1 MSWLLI
7 VLLHIAIT
15 IIKAA
20 PSPAAG
26 APRTLPSCFPTR
38 PHCIR
43 PRVDEC
49 RDAISLMGN
58 IDPGYPV
65 ILSRPE
71 CSEGTSRSYSV
82 PHAWASVP
90 KNCVVKLDVTD
101 PKASDELFI
110 KSLTIPAELVIRKC
124 IIGGTGCGGSI
135 LVGKAKVLELTLAY
149 YTAVE
154 VGSSGY
160 GVLTLD
166 SNEKYTK
173 LLDWY
178 GKLSTRRVD
187 LVGDYAGQELFIV
200 EGDGLLLRC
209 FDDLDLDFSGMFCL
223 CVYIELQDLQSFDR
237 SRHALLRA
245 LLTAHRL
252 TDGFQ
257 LLHAVYAVEHF
268 LQGLLQRKCVFHIVF
283 FDVHQHL
290 CIPRATP
297 SAFHEKYLL
306 ARAVIMRHL
315 TLNLPNSH
323 PAIEVFKFES
333 ALDHEFQEYLAASG
347 AYFIM
352 THDGANPV
360 PLEKDPR
367 LLKNDGLDLEI
378 LEHEDLQRRAA
389 LRTTIFYFI
398 NHGYNVALID
408 GLEWMDT
415 KIMTMVVEGTR
426 GSNTAP
432 KVDKTVFEHQ
442 PEQAMHESSRP
453 EDDLSASDLDLL
465 LKEMAKEGV
474 VTERVL
480 LTVTT
485 LHIILKRK
493 LGDTRFAMAMLI
505 HMLLITKT
513 DLSSR
518 YLQRSS
524 FKPKEQ
530 SILDDFLVNFARISR
545 RILEGEL
552 WKDRCAGE
560 SLSCDISD
568 LVDGR
573 LFANVSLEQASRPI
587 HQIIS
592 QRLLQQFQRFVKILS
607 TTTGISEPFP
617 GRTSSELLK
626 SPVKKH
632 ISDSTASVTIL
643 PFSNAI
649 FDKHLKS
656 ISLSAKPPRD
666 PSGKSVRVFR
676 ELSHWHNAKRRLD
689 PKASHALSDREK
701 GRALRR
707 NQFFMAEMAGYAASL
722 TGVTGKILEPELIT
736 TSESGKATDTVEQ
749 AKENTNVTKQR
760 KGPTGKGTSSAKAIV
775 AANIAAKG
783 GGIADKAMA
792 AWKVVRTNLDAERQL
807 QSRYRKTR
815 AYLRDLTDEKR
826 TILEAEV
833 QYYILVT
840 LLKMYRILCKQN
852 EINTPHQ
859 IDGVAALLF
868 STIRELTVAKGLT
881 KTITSQ
887 VKSVIAALKL
897 PDVDFPP
904 TEADRKLSF
913 ESDLR
918 LNEVKPT
925 ASSIA
930 NFQLQHCGPYMDR
943 NLDSAPDPR
952 VKGFHPD
959 GWQRKVLDELDAD
972 RSIFVVAPTSA
983 GKTFISFYAM
993 EKVLRRNDDSVL
1005 VYVAPTKALVNQI
1018 GAEIQARFKKGYK
1031 HAGRSVWAIHTRDY
1045 RINNPSGCQIL
1056 VTVPHILQ
1064 IMLLSPSNAK
1074 SWCRKVKC
1082 IIFDEIH
1089 CIGQAE
1095 DGVVWEQLLLLAPC
1109 PIIALSATVG
1119 NPDQFNSWLESTQQS
1134 SGFDL
1139 TMITHQHRFSDLRK
1153 FVYQPP
1159 KRFAFNGLPEP
1170 AFATLGLDGVD
1181 GLTFLHPVA
1190 SLVNKSRGMP
1200 QDLSLEARD
1209 CLLLW
1214 QAMTRYQTKA
1224 FPVDEKLNPNH
1235 LPQVIRKAHIIEWE
1249 KQLKALLGSWMS
1261 QEQSPFDKVVEELG
1275 KPVQDS
1281 SRAHSYKSRL
1291 DEASMTTEDAP
1302 LDLDDLTQ
1310 TTLPLLCKLQ
1320 ERDALPAILFN
1331 YDRGKCENI
1340 CKAVMK
1346 QLVDAEAAMKE
1357 SSPAWKSKMKGYEQY
1372 LKNKSKQTK
1381 KVVEPKKKGK
1391 ANDDEGMSKA
1401 DKMQDAASEEVN
1413 PYANFNPDA
1422 PVEGFHFANI
1432 AKAEAAELAAIHR
1445 ELNRR
1450 GLQPW
1455 LMDSL
1460 TRGIGVHHAGMNRK
1474 YRQAVEML
1482 FRKGFLRVVIATGTL
1497 ALGINMPCATVV
1509 FSGDS
1514 VFLTALNYRQAAGRA
1529 GRRGFDLLGNVVFQ
1543 NIATAKVCRLL
1554 SSRLP
1559 DLTGHF
1565 PVTTTLI
1572 LRLFTLLHESG
1583 HSKYAVDAVNS
1594 LLSQPRLYLDG
1605 PSFKDQVLHHL
1616 RFSIEYLRRHDLLSA
1631 EGVPLNFAGLTSHLY
1646 YTENSSFT
1654 LNALIKEGYFH
1665 DLCSEIDTAESR
1677 VLRTLMIVLAHLF
1690 GRRPCKHSDQEY
1702 IEEIVKRSPSVV
1714 FLPPL
1719 PASASRIL
1727 QRHNRQTL
1735 DIFTTYVR
1743 TFVDQH
1749 IHTPDHTLPLTGLSV
1764 GAPSDNNEEDTT
1776 PPASF
1781 LPPPSSA
1788 PKIRSPFVALS
1799 GHNDT
1804 FPSIPSLCR
1813 TVRSGV
1819 FLEESVIPHLDVYPD
1834 ESDTPLNAYLYDF
1847 YMHGDIDALERANGV
1862 RKSDVWFLLN
1872 DFSLVLATIMTSL
1885 AGYMKIPD
1893 VDAAGNMEDLV
1904 GGGDEGVN
1912 KEEEA
1917 LETAAA
1923 DSGYGSA
1930 GESVSDLISSV
1941 SEIGLGGKGKDKGKK
1956 KVVEE
1961 DWEMEADKQQEEE
1974 EEEKA
1979 WDDDDDDDDSEEEEE
1994 QEQPKTVKEMEKGF
2008 LDIYKAFSKLK
2019 KEFDEK
2025 FRAMF
2030 A

>member
-7 VLLHIAIT
+7 LLFHIATTLIN
-15 IIKAA
+15 AA
-20 PSPAAG
+20 PSPIALAAK
-26 APRTLPSCFPTR
+26 PLPSCFPSR
-38 PHCIR
+38 PYCIR
-43 PRVDEC
+43 PRIDEC
-49 RDAISLMGN
+49 RDAISLMSSV
-58 IDPGYPV
+58 DPGYPV
-65 ILSRPE
+65 ILSRPDVGE
-71 CSEGTSRSYSV
+71 ASSRSYDV
-82 PHAWASVP
+82 PRSWASVP
-90 KNCVVKLDVTD
+90 QNCVVKIDVTD
-101 PKASDELFI
+101 PKASEELFI
-110 KSLTIPAELVIRKC
+110 RSLAISAEVIILKC
-124 IIGGTGCGGSI
+124 IKGGIGCGGSI
-135 LVGKAKVLELTLAY
+135 LVGKEKNLELTLAY
-149 YTAVE
+149 YTAVRPE
-154 VGSSGY
+154 DGFLMVASNGILFIPSANMVDRVGS
-160 GVLTLD
+160 
-166 SNEKYTK
+166 YTE

-200 EGDGLLLRC
+200 DGDGLLLRC
-209 FDDLDLDFSGMFCL
+209 FDDPDLDFDGMICL
-223 CVYIELQDLQSFDR
+223 RVYVELQDLQSFSR
-237 SRHALLRA
+237 SHLVLRHALLTTYWR
-245 LLTAHRL
+245 TV
-252 TDGFQ
+252 GFQ

-283 FDVHQHL
+283 FDVHEHL
-290 CIPRATP
+290 CIPRATH
-297 SAFHEKYLL
+297 STLHEKYLL

-323 PAIEVFKFES
+323 PVIKVLNFES
-333 ALDHEFQEYLAASG
+333 ALDHAFQKYLTASG

-360 PLEKDPR
+360 PLERDPR
-367 LLKNDGLDLEI
+367 LLKNDGLNLGLI
-378 LEHEDLQRRAA
+378 EHEDLQRRAA

-415 KIMTMVVEGTR
+415 KLKGKQIMTMVVEGTR
-426 GSNTAP
+426 RSRTAP
-432 KVDKTVFEHQ
+432 KIDDTVFKTQ
-442 PEQAMHESSRP
+442 PDYQTIHGSRRP
-453 EDDLSASDLDLL
+453 EYHVSASDLDLL
-465 LKEMAKEGV
+465 LRETAKEGV

-480 LTVTT
+480 LTITT
-485 LHIILKRK
+485 LHIILEQK
-493 LGDTRFAMAMLI
+493 LGDTQSAMAMLI
-505 HMLLITKT
+505 HMLLITET

-518 YLQRSS
+518 YLRRPT
-524 FKPKEQ
+524 FEPREQ
-530 SILDDFLVNFARISR
+530 SVLDTFLVTFARTSR
-545 RILEGEL
+545 RILQGAL
-552 WKDRCAGE
+552 WKDRCTE
-560 SLSCDISD
+560 DSLLCDVSD

-573 LFANVSLEQASRPI
+573 LFANVYLEQASRPI
-587 HQIIS
+587 QQILS
-592 QRLLQQFQRFVKILS
+592 QRLLRQFQRFVKILS
-607 TTTGISEPFP
+607 TSTGIAEPFS
-617 GRTSSELLK
+617 GRTSWKLSK
-626 SPVKKH
+626 SPVEKRT
-632 ISDSTASVTIL
+632 SASTASVTIL
-643 PFSNAI
+643 PFSNDI

-656 ISLSAKPPRD
+656 ISISVKPARD

-689 PKASHALSDREK
+689 PKASHALSDWEK

-722 TGVTGKILEPELIT
+722 TGVTGKLLEPELIT
-736 TSESGKATDTVEQ
+736 VSEGGKAMDTIERV
-749 AKENTNVTKQR
+749 KENNNLTKQR
-760 KGPTGKGTSSAKAIV
+760 KAPTAKGTSNVKAIV

-792 AWKVVRTNLDAERQL
+792 AWKIVRTNYDAERQL

-815 AYLRDLTDEKR
+815 VYLRDLPEDKR
-826 TILEAEV
+826 TIVEAEV
-833 QYYILVT
+833 QYYIFET

-852 EINTPHQ
+852 EINIQHQ
-859 IDGVAALLF
+859 TDGVAALLF
-868 STIRELTVAKGLT
+868 HTIRELTVAKGLT
-881 KTITSQ
+881 KTIINQ
-887 VKSVIAALKL
+887 VKSVIQALKL
-897 PDVDFPP
+897 PDCDFPS

-913 ESDLR
+913 ESELR
-918 LNEVKPT
+918 LNELKPT

-930 NFQLQHCGPYMDR
+930 DFQLQHCGPYMDR

-952 VKGFHPD
+952 VNGFHPD

-993 EKVLRRNDDSVL
+993 EKVLRKSNDSVL

-1018 GAEIQARFKKGYK
+1018 GAEIQARFKKTYK
-1031 HAGRSVWAIHTRDY
+1031 HAGQSVWAIHTRDY

-1074 SWCRKVKC
+1074 SWCRKVQC

-1153 FVYQPP
+1153 FVYKPP
-1159 KRFAFNGLPEP
+1159 ERFAFNGLPEP

-1181 GLTFLHPVA
+1181 GLAFLHPVA
-1190 SLVNKSRGMP
+1190 SLVNRSRGMP
-1200 QDLSLEARD
+1200 SDLSLEARD

-1214 QAMTRYQTKA
+1214 QAMTLHKTKA
-1224 FPVDEKLNPNH
+1224 FPVDENLNPNH
-1235 LPQVIRKAHIIEWE
+1235 LPQVIRKTHIIEWE
-1249 KQLKALLGSWMS
+1249 KQLKALLRSWMS
-1261 QEQSPFDKVVEELG
+1261 QEQSPFDRVVEELG
-1275 KPVQDS
+1275 KPIRDS
-1281 SRAHSYKSRL
+1281 SRAHDYKSRRN
-1291 DEASMTTEDAP
+1291 EASVTTEDAP
-1302 LDLDDLTQ
+1302 INAGDLNR

-1331 YDRGKCENI
+1331 YDRGKCESI
-1340 CKAVMK
+1340 CRAVMK
-1346 QLVDAEAAMKE
+1346 QLVDGEAAMKE
-1357 SSPAWKSKMKGYEQY
+1357 SSPAWKTKMKGYGAY

-1381 KVVEPKKKGK
+1381 KVVDPKKKGK
-1391 ANDDEGMSKA
+1391 ANDDEGISKA
-1401 DKMQDAASEEVN
+1401 DRMQDAASEEIS

-1432 AKAEAAELAAIHR
+1432 AKAQAAELEAIHQ

-1455 LMDSL
+1455 LMESL

-1514 VFLTALNYRQAAGRA
+1514 IFLTALNYRQAAGRA

-1583 HSKYAVDAVNS
+1583 RSKYAVDAVNS

-1702 IEEIVKRSPSVV
+1702 IKEIVKRSPSVV

-1719 PASASRIL
+1719 PTSASRIL
-1727 QRHNRQTL
+1727 QQHNKQTL

-1749 IHTPDHTLPLTGLSV
+1749 IHTPDHTLPLTGLS
-1764 GAPSDNNEEDTT
+1764 
-1776 PPASF
+1776 
-1781 LPPPSSA
+1781 
-1788 PKIRSPFVALS
+1788 
-1799 GHNDT
+1799 
-1804 FPSIPSLCR
+1804 
-1813 TVRSGV
+1813 
-1819 FLEESVIPHLDVYPD
+1819 
-1834 ESDTPLNAYLYDF
+1834 
-1847 YMHGDIDALERANGV
+1847 
-1862 RKSDVWFLLN
+1862 
-1872 DFSLVLATIMTSL
+1872 
-1885 AGYMKIPD
+1885 
-1893 VDAAGNMEDLV
+1893 
-1904 GGGDEGVN
+1904 
-1912 KEEEA
+1912 
-1917 LETAAA
+1917 
-1923 DSGYGSA
+1923 
-1930 GESVSDLISSV
+1930 
-1941 SEIGLGGKGKDKGKK
+1941 
-1956 KVVEE
+1956 
-1961 DWEMEADKQQEEE
+1961 
-1974 EEEKA
+1974 
-1979 WDDDDDDDDSEEEEE
+1979 
-1994 QEQPKTVKEMEKGF
+1994 
-2008 LDIYKAFSKLK
+2008 
-2019 KEFDEK
+2019 
-2025 FRAMF
+2025 
-2030 A
+2030 

>member
-1 MSWLLI
+1 M
-7 VLLHIAIT
+7 
-15 IIKAA
+15 
-20 PSPAAG
+20 
-26 APRTLPSCFPTR
+26 
-38 PHCIR
+38 
-43 PRVDEC
+43 VD
-49 RDAISLMGN
+49 S
-58 IDPGYPV
+58 
-65 ILSRPE
+65 
-71 CSEGTSRSYSV
+71 
-82 PHAWASVP
+82 
-90 KNCVVKLDVTD
+90 
-101 PKASDELFI
+101 
-110 KSLTIPAELVIRKC
+110 AE
-124 IIGGTGCGGSI
+124 
-135 LVGKAKVLELTLAY
+135 E
-149 YTAVE
+149 YTE
-154 VGSSGY
+154 
-160 GVLTLD
+160 
-166 SNEKYTK
+166 

-209 FDDLDLDFSGMFCL
+209 FDDPDLDF
-223 CVYIELQDLQSFDR
+223 
-237 SRHALLRA
+237 H
-245 LLTAHRL
+245 
-252 TDGFQ
+252 DGFQ
-257 LLHAVYAVEHF
+257 LLHAVYAVEYF

-283 FDVHQHL
+283 FDVHEHL
-290 CIPRATP
+290 CIPRACP
-297 SAFHEKYLL
+297 SALHEKYLL
-306 ARAVIMRHL
+306 ARSIIVRHL
-315 TLNLPNSH
+315 TSNLTKTHPTIKVLN
-323 PAIEVFKFES
+323 FKS
-333 ALDHEFQEYLAASG
+333 ALDRAFQEYLTASG

-360 PLEKDPR
+360 LLENDPQ
-367 LLKNDGLDLEI
+367 LLKHDNVDLGLVER
-378 LEHEDLQRRAA
+378 EDLQRRAA

-415 KIMTMVVEGTR
+415 KIMTMVVEGTKR
-426 GSNTAP
+426 SKSLTAVDNAVYDFRPNKKNTSKAGP
-432 KVDKTVFEHQ
+432 
-442 PEQAMHESSRP
+442 P
-453 EDDLSASDLDLL
+453 EDDISKSDLDCLL
-465 LKEMAKEGV
+465 GEMAKDNV
-474 VTERVL
+474 VTERLL
-480 LTVTT
+480 LTITA
-485 LHIILKRK
+485 LHLILKQK
-493 LGDTRFAMAMLI
+493 SGDTTYAMAMLI
-505 HMLLITKT
+505 HMLLMTQT

-518 YLQRSS
+518 YLQ
-524 FKPKEQ
+524 KPTFTSEQ
-530 SILDDFLVNFARISR
+530 QTLLDKFLVNFARTSR
-545 RILEGEL
+545 RVLQGTV
-552 WKDRCAGE
+552 WKDLCARHVF
-560 SLSCDISD
+560 LCDVGD

-573 LFANVSLEQASRPI
+573 LFASVLFEQAKRPI
-587 HQIIS
+587 QQFLS
-592 QRLLQQFQRFVKILS
+592 KDLLQQIQGLVKILS
-607 TTTGISEPFP
+607 TTTGIAEPFP
-617 GRTSSELLK
+617 GKTKLELSKL
-626 SPVKKH
+626 PAQEQTM
-632 ISDSTASVTIL
+632 DSGKDITIL
-643 PFSNAI
+643 PFSNTI

-656 ISLSAKPPRD
+656 VSILVKPPRD
-666 PSGKSVRVFR
+666 PSGKSVRIFR

-689 PKASHALSDREK
+689 PKAAQTLTGREK
-701 GRALRR
+701 GRVLRR
-707 NQFFMAEMAGYAASL
+707 NQFFMAEMAAYAASL

-736 TSESGKATDTVEQ
+736 VSEGGKPTDIVERV
-749 AKENTNVTKQR
+749 KENSSTFKQR
-760 KGPTGKGTSSAKAIV
+760 KGPTKGTSNAKAIV
-775 AANIAAKG
+775 AANVAAKG
-783 GGIADKAMA
+783 GGIADKAIA
-792 AWKVVRTNLDAERQL
+792 AWKTVRTNLDAERQL

-815 AYLRDLTDEKR
+815 AYLRDLTDDKR
-826 TILEAEV
+826 VILEAEV
-833 QYYILVT
+833 EYYILVT
-840 LLKMYRILCKQN
+840 LLKMYRILCKQK
-852 EINTPHQ
+852 EIQSQHQ
-859 IDGVAALLF
+859 TDGVAALLF
-868 STIRELTVAKGLT
+868 SIVRELTAAKGLT
-881 KTITSQ
+881 KTIINQ
-887 VKSVIAALKL
+887 VKSVLQALKL
-897 PDVDFPP
+897 PNVEFPP
-904 TEADRKLSF
+904 TDVDRKLSF
-913 ESDLR
+913 DSDLR
-918 LNEVKPT
+918 LNEIKPA
-925 ASSIA
+925 ASA
-930 NFQLQHCGPYMDR
+930 LADFQLQHCGPYMDR
-943 NLDSAPDPR
+943 NLDSAPDSR
-952 VKGFHPD
+952 VNGFHPD

-1018 GAEIQARFKKGYK
+1018 GAEIQARFKKTYK

-1074 SWCRKVKC
+1074 TWCRKVKC

-1119 NPDQFNSWLESTQQS
+1119 NPDQFNSWLESTQKS

-1153 FVYQPP
+1153 FVFKPP

-1181 GLTFLHPVA
+1181 GLAFLHPVA

-1209 CLLLW
+1209 CLFLW
-1214 QAMTRYQTKA
+1214 QAMARHQTKEY
-1224 FPVDEKLNPNH
+1224 PVDENLSPKY
-1235 LPQVIRKAHIIEWE
+1235 LPHVIRKTHIINWE
-1249 KQLKALLGSWMS
+1249 KQLKKLLRSWMA

-1275 KPVQDS
+1275 KPIQDS
-1281 SRAHSYKSRL
+1281 SHAHSYKSRL
-1291 DEASMTTEDAP
+1291 DEASMTPEDAP
-1302 LDLDDLTQ
+1302 LDPDDLNQ

-1331 YDRGKCENI
+1331 YDRGKCESI

-1346 QLVDAEAAMKE
+1346 QLVDAEATMKQT
-1357 SSPAWKSKMKGYEQY
+1357 SPTWKSRMKGYEQY
-1372 LKNKSKQTK
+1372 VKNKSKQTK
-1381 KVVEPKKKGK
+1381 KVVDPKKKGK
-1391 ANDDEGMSKA
+1391 ANDEEGMSKA

-1422 PVEGFHFANI
+1422 PVEGFHFANV
-1432 AKAEAAELAAIHR
+1432 AKAEIAELAAIHR

-1455 LMDSL
+1455 LMESL

-1583 HSKYAVDAVNS
+1583 YSKYAVDAVNS

-1654 LNALIKEGYFH
+1654 LNALIKEGFFH

-1677 VLRTLMIVLAHLF
+1677 VLRTLMIVLSHLF
-1690 GRRPCKHSDQEY
+1690 GRRPCRHSDQEY

-1714 FLPPL
+1714 FLPSL
-1719 PASASRIL
+1719 PTSASRIL
-1727 QRHNRQTL
+1727 QQHNKQTL

-1764 GAPSDNNEEDTT
+1764 GRPCDDNNEEEEDTT

-1781 LPPPSSA
+1781 LPPASSA

-1799 GHNDT
+1799 GHTDT
-1804 FPSIPSLCR
+1804 FTSIPSLCR

-1834 ESDTPLNAYLYDF
+1834 ETSTPLNAYLYDF
-1847 YMHGDIDALERANGV
+1847 YMHGDIDALERANGI

-1872 DFSLVLATIMTSL
+1872 DFSLVLATILTSL
-1885 AGYMKIPD
+1885 AGYMKIPE
-1893 VDAAGNMEDLV
+1893 VDGGNMEDLV
-1904 GGGDEGVN
+1904 GGGDEGVS
-1912 KEEEA
+1912 KDEEA
-1917 LETAAA
+1917 LEAA

-1930 GESVSDLISSV
+1930 ESVSDLISST
-1941 SEIGLGGKGKDKGKK
+1941 SEVNIASGGKGGKGKK
-1956 KVVEE
+1956 KVVED
-1961 DWEMEADKQQEEE
+1961 DWEAEADKQQEEE
-1974 EEEKA
+1974 DEEEEKG
-1979 WDDDDDDDDSEEEEE
+1979 WDDDSEEEVEE
-1994 QEQPKTVKEMEKGF
+1994 PKTVREMEKGF

-2019 KEFDEK
+2019 REFDEK

>member
-1 MSWLLI
+1 M
-7 VLLHIAIT
+7 ADQ
-15 IIKAA
+15 
-20 PSPAAG
+20 AG
-26 APRTLPSCFPTR
+26 
-38 PHCIR
+38 
-43 PRVDEC
+43 
-49 RDAISLMGN
+49 N
-58 IDPGYPV
+58 
-65 ILSRPE
+65 
-71 CSEGTSRSYSV
+71 
-82 PHAWASVP
+82 
-90 KNCVVKLDVTD
+90 
-101 PKASDELFI
+101 
-110 KSLTIPAELVIRKC
+110 
-124 IIGGTGCGGSI
+124 
-135 LVGKAKVLELTLAY
+135 Y
-149 YTAVE
+149 YE
-154 VGSSGY
+154 
-160 GVLTLD
+160 
-166 SNEKYTK
+166 

-209 FDDLDLDFSGMFCL
+209 FDDPDLDF
-223 CVYIELQDLQSFDR
+223 
-237 SRHALLRA
+237 H
-245 LLTAHRL
+245 
-252 TDGFQ
+252 DGFQ

-283 FDVHQHL
+283 FNVHKNL
-290 CIPRATP
+290 CVPRATP
-297 SAFHEKYLL
+297 SPMRNKYLL

-315 TLNLPNSH
+315 MVHMPTAH
-323 PAIEVFKFES
+323 PAIKVFTFDS
-333 ALDHEFQEYLAASG
+333 VLDQAFQDYLIASG
-347 AYFIM
+347 VYFIM

-360 PLEKDPR
+360 PLDKDPR
-367 LLKNDGLDLEI
+367 FMKNQDLDPESV
-378 LEHEDLQRRAA
+378 EDEELQRRATY
-389 LRTTIFYFI
+389 RTAIFHFI

-415 KIMTMVVEGTR
+415 KYTNKLKEQQVMTMVVEGTR
-426 GSNTAP
+426 RSNIAP
-432 KVDKTVFEHQ
+432 TIDGTLFALQ
-442 PEQAMHESSRP
+442 SDDQQINESNHAENDFS
-453 EDDLSASDLDLL
+453 EGDVDLL
-465 LKEMAKEGV
+465 FKEATKEGI
-474 VTERVL
+474 VTERML
-480 LTVTT
+480 LA
-485 LHIILKRK
+485 LAALRAIQKHHLADKRWV
-493 LGDTRFAMAMLI
+493 MATLI
-505 HMLLITKT
+505 HLLLIMESN
-513 DLSSR
+513 LSSR
-518 YLQRSS
+518 QIEMPAINLRKQRELDRFLATFAGAATKLLQAPFWTKICTTSS
-524 FKPKEQ
+524 
-530 SILDDFLVNFARISR
+530 LT
-545 RILEGEL
+545 
-552 WKDRCAGE
+552 
-560 SLSCDISD
+560 CDISD

-573 LFANVSLEQASRPI
+573 LFCKVWFELEHDLERWHLDPRILSKLQRFATVLSLSDEVDRFLAVRSDLSDARSPSTA
-587 HQIIS
+587 IIS
-592 QRLLQQFQRFVKILS
+592 PATLNAVS
-607 TTTGISEPFP
+607 
-617 GRTSSELLK
+617 
-626 SPVKKH
+626 
-632 ISDSTASVTIL
+632 IL
-643 PFSNAI
+643 PFSHTV

-656 ISLSAKPPRD
+656 INISVQPQKDPPGRSA
-666 PSGKSVRVFR
+666 RVFR
-676 ELSHWHNAKRRLD
+676 ELSHWHNAKKRLD
-689 PKASHALSDREK
+689 PKASHALSDRDK
-701 GRALRR
+701 QRALRR

-722 TGVTGKILEPELIT
+722 TGVTGKLLEPELIT
-736 TSESGKATDTVEQ
+736 VSEAGKAPKDAIERT
-749 AKENTNVTKQR
+749 KENNDITKQR
-760 KGPTGKGTSSAKAIV
+760 KGQASKGTSNAKAII
-775 AANIAAKG
+775 AANVAAKG
-783 GGIADKAMA
+783 GGVADKTMA
-792 AWKVVRTNLDAERQL
+792 AWKTVRTNLDAERQL

-815 AYLRDLTDEKR
+815 NYLRDLSSEKR
-826 TILEAEV
+826 AIVEAEV
-833 QYYILVT
+833 EYYALVT
-840 LLKMYRILCKQN
+840 LLKIYRLFCKPT
-852 EINTPHQ
+852 EINIQHQ
-859 IDGVAALLF
+859 IDGISALLF
-868 STIRELTVAKGLT
+868 STIRELTVARGLT
-881 KTITSQ
+881 KTIINQ
-887 VKSVIAALKL
+887 VKAVVQALKV
-897 PDVDFPP
+897 PGVDFPP

-913 ESDLR
+913 DSDLR
-918 LNEVKPT
+918 LNEVKAI
-925 ASSIA
+925 ASSHA
-930 NFQLQHCGPYMDR
+930 DFQLQHCGPYMDR

-952 VKGFHPD
+952 VSNFHPD

-993 EKVLRRNDDSVL
+993 EKILRRNDDSVL

-1018 GAEIQARFKKGYK
+1018 GAEIQARFKKTYR

-1119 NPDQFNSWLESTQQS
+1119 NPDQFNSWLTSTQQS

-1139 TMITHQHRFSDLRK
+1139 TMITHQHRYSDLRK
-1153 FVYQPP
+1153 FLYKPP
-1159 KRFAFNGLPEP
+1159 KRFTFNGLPEP

-1181 GLTFLHPVA
+1181 GLAFLHPVA

-1214 QAMTRYQTKA
+1214 QAMTRHQNKA
-1224 FPVDEKLNPNH
+1224 FPVDENLSPRR

-1249 KQLKALLGSWMS
+1249 KQLKALLRSWMA

-1275 KPVQDS
+1275 KPIQDTTRSRSFKS
-1281 SRAHSYKSRL
+1281 SP
-1291 DEASMTTEDAP
+1291 EEVSMTTEETQIDAN
-1302 LDLDDLTQ
+1302 DLYQ

-1331 YDRGKCENI
+1331 YDRGKCEGI
-1340 CKAVMK
+1340 CKAVMQ
-1346 QLVDAEAAMKE
+1346 QLKDAESAMKA
-1357 SSPAWKSKMKGYEQY
+1357 SSPAWKSKVKGYEQY
-1372 LKNKSKQTK
+1372 LKNKSKQNPK
-1381 KVVEPKKKGK
+1381 KVIASRKKGK

-1401 DKMQDAASEEVN
+1401 EKIQDAANEEVN
-1413 PYANFNPDA
+1413 PYANFDPNAAVD
-1422 PVEGFHFANI
+1422 GFHFANV

-1445 ELNRR
+1445 ELDRR

-1455 LMDSL
+1455 LTESL

-1514 VFLTALNYRQAAGRA
+1514 VFLTALNFRQAAGRA

-1583 HSKYAVDAVNS
+1583 YSKYAVDAVNS

-1605 PSFKDQVLHHL
+1605 PAFKDQVLHHL

-1665 DLCSEIDTAESR
+1665 ELCSEIDTAESR
-1677 VLRTLMIVLAHLF
+1677 VLRTLMVVLAHLF
-1690 GRRPCKHSDQEY
+1690 GRRPCRHSDQEY

-1714 FLPPL
+1714 FLPSL

-1727 QRHNRQTL
+1727 QEHNKQTL
-1735 DIFTTYVR
+1735 EIFTTYVR

-1749 IHTPDHTLPLTGLSV
+1749 IHAPDHTLPLTGLSV
-1764 GAPSDNNEEDTT
+1764 GAHSYNEDN

-1781 LPPPSSA
+1781 LTPLCSA
-1788 PKIRSPFVALS
+1788 PTIRSPFVALS
-1799 GHNDT
+1799 GHTDT
-1804 FPSIPSLCR
+1804 FTSIPSLCR

-1819 FLEESVIPHLDVYPD
+1819 FLEESVIPHLDIYPD
-1834 ESDTPLNAYLYDF
+1834 ETETPLNAYLYDF
-1847 YMHGDIDALERANGV
+1847 YMHGDISALERANGI
-1862 RKSDVWFLLN
+1862 RKSDVWFALN
-1872 DFSLVLATIMTSL
+1872 DFSLVLATIVTSL
-1885 AGYMKIPD
+1885 GNYMKIPEGE
-1893 VDAAGNMEDLV
+1893 VDMEDLV
-1904 GGGDEGVN
+1904 GGGDEGNN
-1912 KEEEA
+1912 KDEEA
-1917 LETAAA
+1917 FAAV

-1930 GESVSDLISSV
+1930 ASSVQDLVASVSSTSLNT
-1941 SEIGLGGKGKDKGKK
+1941 KGKK
-1956 KVVEE
+1956 KKVEE
-1961 DWEMEADKQQEEE
+1961 SWETEADAEEE
-1974 EEEKA
+1974 EAA
-1979 WDDDDDDDDSEEEEE
+1979 WDESDWGEDSEEEE
-1994 QEQPKTVKEMEKGF
+1994 PKTVQEMEKGF
-2008 LDIYKAFSKLK
+2008 VNIYKAFSKLK

-2025 FRAMF
+2025 FRKMF